1 MKIDATWFFDQ
12 LCALTPIH
20 SPSGDEDRMSAHLE
34 KIFAKAGREVHRDA
48 ADNLW
53 VRIPGSKGGK
63 PIAIVAHKDEIGT
76 MVTRIEDDG
85 RLRVR
90 KLGGSYPWIYGEGP
104 MDILGEK
111 KTITGILSFG
121 ARHVSREYPNEK
133 EWEKKPVTWPQAW
146 VETLLTPE
154 ELAKAGVRP
163 GTRVVLSSE
172 RKQPRRIGRDSVAGF
187 ALDNR
192 IGLALLHAMTFDKK
206 PPAGDVYLLASAREE
221 IGGGGVNA
229 FLRHTDIH
237 TLVTVDIVPVAEEY
251 PIEYSD
257 APVLLSADSHFIYDE
272 RLNRTL
278 VELAGR
284 EKIPVQHAVVA
295 GYSSDA
301 SIPYKMGL
309 VPSAGGI
316 VIPTKNSHGHEILP
330 LGCLVNAW
338 RLATALCRG

>member
-1 MKIDATWFFDQ
+1 
-12 LCALTPIH
+12 
-20 SPSGDEDRMSAHLE
+20 
-34 KIFAKAGREVHRDA
+34 
-48 ADNLW
+48 
-53 VRIPGSKGGK
+53 
-63 PIAIVAHKDEIGT
+63 
-76 MVTRIEDDG
+76 
-85 RLRVR
+85 
-90 KLGGSYPWIYGEGP
+90 

-111 KTITGILSFG
+111 ETITGILSFG

-133 EWEKKPVTWPQAW
+133 EWEKKPVTWAQAW
-146 VETLLTPE
+146 VETMRTPK
-154 ELAKAGVRP
+154 ELAAAGVRP
-163 GTRVVLSSE
+163 GTRVVLTPD

-192 IGLALLHAMTFDKK
+192 MGLALLLAMAMEGK
-206 PPAGDVYLLASAREE
+206 PPARDVYLLASAREE
-221 IGGGGVNA
+221 VGGGGVNA

-272 RLNRTL
+272 RLNRRLTS
-278 VELAGR
+278 LAKQEG
-284 EKIPVQHAVVA
+284 IPVQHAVVS

-316 VIPTKNSHGHEILP
+316 VIPTKNSHGHEMLRP
-330 LGCLVNAW
+330 ECLVNAW
-338 RLATALCRG
+338 RLATALCHA